1 MGEGEEM
8 LELGLNV
15 VDRKM
20 EEAQRAALLRKWN
33 DFKKFFANNKQE
45 LLKPMD
51 IGLNTAFHVAVAL
64 ASTRDAKLLKELLE
78 MVGEKEIWRALRKA
92 NGDGD
97 TLLHLAAANC
107 KELDVVE
114 LVLRYEKVVQPPLE
128 DEETEKDS
136 EEKKMPLLELRNDY
150 DETPIFTAA
159 KEGNL
164 KMLQHVA
171 KCVSAAELRKHFYRG
186 VDKTS
191 ILHIAIIGQHFVL
204 PEHEYEDF
212 DNESIKVLRQGTES
226 SNGGEGN
233 GNNGNAHTS
242 EWRLIDDIWQTK
254 KQHKLVLHLTKLL
267 VPKDYSWQQTNN
279 IHVTEQ
285 RQRTVSV
292 IPIFERS
299 VSQRKRLIQK
309 KRNRRHDEKGGAPK
323 QVADVNAPIISKS
336 PTPLLLAAS
345 TGNVEIVEHMIERHP
360 DAINHVGEKLL
371 DVLQVAV
378 MTRQLEVYE
387 FLRNCCGTSI
397 MKKLAGRIGQDGRTV
412 LHYVAGMKYYKRRH
426 EAGVVYELQEELLW
440 FERVRNITPSYL
452 EMHCNEENQT
462 GKDVFETEHDGMLK
476 SAQEWLKQTS
486 QSCSAVGVLVATV
499 VFAAIYQVPGG
510 TDDNGI
516 PKLIGSSD
524 FLFFTVTDVLALG
537 SSLSSVVMFLSI
549 LSSPFDMWEFRSS
562 LPRRLSLGFIM
573 LFFALITTMM
583 SFAATIL
590 LTVNTS
596 LRSKKT
602 WSANLLYSVAFIPVT
617 IFALMQ
623 FPLNMTFK
631 RAATQ
636 LWTLF
641 INLVP
646 YRVIKSTRRSEK
658 RRFRRS
664 LVDKVEH
671 F

>member
-1 MGEGEEM
+1 
-8 LELGLNV
+8 
-15 VDRKM
+15 M

-33 DFKKFFANNKQE
+33 DFKKFFANNKQA
-45 LLKPMD
+45 LTKSMD

-78 MVGEKEIWRALRKA
+78 MVSEEERWHALRKA

-97 TLLHLAAANC
+97 TLLHVAAANC

-114 LVLRYEKVVQPPLE
+114 LVLGYDKVVQPPLE
-128 DEETEKDS
+128 DEETETDS
-136 EEKKMPLLELRNDY
+136 EEKKKALLELKNDY

-171 KCVSAAELRKHFYRG
+171 KFVSAAELRKHFYRG
-186 VDKTS
+186 VEKTS

-204 PEHEYEDF
+204 PEYEYEDF
-212 DNESIKVLRQGTES
+212 DHESIHDLRQGTES
-226 SNGGEGN
+226 SNEGEGN

-242 EWRLIDDIWQTK
+242 EWRVIDEISQRK

-267 VPKDYSWQQTNN
+267 VPKDYSWKQSN
-279 IHVTEQ
+279 IKEH

-309 KRNRRHDEKGGAPK
+309 KRDRRHDEKSGAPK
-323 QVADVNAPIISKS
+323 QEADVNATIISKS

-345 TGNVEIVEHMIERHP
+345 TGNVEIVEHIIEQHP
-360 DAINHVGEKLL
+360 DAINHVGEKEL

-378 MTRQLEVYE
+378 MTRQLEVFE

-440 FERVRNITPSYL
+440 FERVKEITPSYL

-510 TDDNGI
+510 TDNNGI

-524 FLFFTVTDVLALG
+524 FLFFTIMDVLALG

-573 LFFALITTMM
+573 LFLALITTMM

-590 LTVNTS
+590 LTVNAS
-596 LRSKKT
+596 LRNKT

-623 FPLNMTFK
+623 FPLIRTFK